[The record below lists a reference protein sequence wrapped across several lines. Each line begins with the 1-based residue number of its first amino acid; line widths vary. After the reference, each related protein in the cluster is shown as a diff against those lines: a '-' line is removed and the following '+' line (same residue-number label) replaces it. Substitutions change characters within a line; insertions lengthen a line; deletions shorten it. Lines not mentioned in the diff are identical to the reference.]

1 MVSTPGY
8 AVVWPWTFDSI
19 TLTFLEGA
27 SLGIFGI
34 SVQLAN
40 RPINA
45 MFGEQSLLTAT
56 PESFSNTFTTAF
68 SWPFVPILTRFGMA
82 LAIGIFIGLE
92 REHSGKNGVR
102 TFALTALLGCLG
114 GLMGD
119 LYASIAMVFVV
130 MAVVWINLRQM
141 VLHQK
146 LALTTSTALTIVG
159 FSGILCGQGHIFTP
173 VVAGIVTAALLA
185 WKQPISGFVVGLSDK
200 ELRSA
205 ILLAILTF
213 IIFPVL
219 PAQPVDPWGLVEP
232 QSNWGSVIIIAAIG
246 FINYILLKVFGPR
259 GMEITAFFGGLIN
272 SRKVIVELTSRL
284 RETGPSLLP
293 SVYKGIMLATAS
305 MILRNGLIIVILA
318 SQATTHCVI
327 PLTLMLLV
335 SAVLWRRHPAPDSG
349 GIPVLSLESPFKLLA
364 ALKFGLVFLTLNI
377 VGALAQRHF
386 GPASFYFV
394 SVAGG
399 LLSSASSIA
408 SAATLISHHEL
419 SVSTG
424 VNGVIL
430 SSLTSILINVP
441 LIRSITRET
450 SFKRKA
456 SFALALIAVFGLIGV
471 AINGVIF
478 AFVP

>member
-1 MVSTPGY
+1 MLGGQPFLTITSENL
-8 AVVWPWTFDSI
+8 SN
-19 TLTFLEGA
+19 TLTTA
-27 SLGIFGI
+27 S
-34 SVQLAN
+34 
-40 RPINA
+40 
-45 MFGEQSLLTAT
+45 
-56 PESFSNTFTTAF
+56 

-102 TFALTALLGCLG
+102 TFALIALLGCLG

-119 LYASIAMVFVV
+119 LYAGIAMAFVMMV
-130 MAVVWINLRQM
+130 VVWINLRQM
-141 VLHQK
+141 VLYQK
-146 LALTTSTALTIVG
+146 LALTTSSALVIVG

-185 WKQPISGFVVGLSDK
+185 WKQPISGFALGLSDK

-219 PAQPVDPWGLVEP
+219 PAHSVDPWGLIEP
-232 QSNWGSVIIIAAIG
+232 QSNWASVIIIAAIG
-246 FINYILLKVFGPR
+246 FINYILLKIFGPR

-305 MILRNGLIIVILA
+305 MVLRNGLIVIILA
-318 SQATTHCVI
+318 SQATTHCVV

-335 SAVLWRRHPAPDSG
+335 SAVLWRRYPVSDSG
-349 GIPVLSLESPFKLLA
+349 RTPVLSLESPFKLSA
-364 ALKFGLVFLTLNI
+364 ALKFGLVFLALNI

-394 SVAGG
+394 SIAGG

-408 SAATLISHHEL
+408 SAATLISHHAL

-441 LIRSITRET
+441 LIWNITHEV

-456 SFALALIAVFGLIGV
+456 SFALALIAMFGLIGV
-471 AINGVIF
+471 AINSVIF
-478 AFVP
+478 AQAS